1 MSVIWRLVLT
11 IYNILLFII
20 AVAAVAISIG
30 VTEPLRYLN
39 MIAASPENLIITGSV
54 GIALGVLALVLL
66 FSGLQRKSNGDSV
79 LVEKGLLGKVYIS
92 ISAIKL
98 VIMKAVRQV
107 EGVKETRSIVK
118 KAPTGLVITLHM
130 MINPELNVPDL
141 TAATQQKV
149 KEYLENIGGLQIA
162 EIKVL
167 VDDFNAGK

>member
-20 AVAAVAISIG
+20 AAAAVAVSIG
-30 VTEPLRYLN
+30 VTEPLQYIN
-39 MIAASPENLIITGSV
+39 GMTSSPENLIITGSV
-54 GIALGVLALVLL
+54 GMVLGILALVLL
-66 FSGLQRKSNGDSV
+66 FLGLQKNTNTDNV
-79 LVEKGLLGKVYIS
+79 LVEKGLLGEVSMS
-92 ISAIKL
+92 IAAIKL
-98 VIMKAVRQV
+98 IIMKAVRQV
-107 EGVKETRSIVK
+107 DGVKETRSLVK
-118 KAPTGLVITLHM
+118 KAPTGLFITLHM
-130 MINPELNVPDL
+130 MINPELNVPEL